1 MNKNLL
7 MKQNNEL
14 FSRIQLL
21 KKQNIAL
28 TAQVQELNSNAINF
42 AKEIEALK
50 AEISELKK
58 IATPVDMAPVEADAE
73 KKETVSQIE
82 ETKNAL
88 DEIVLPDDFTYA
100 SDVIGNIVIK
110 AAGFINQL
118 TASDNSNK
126 KELVNL
132 ILGRTEIS
140 KSEILSIVSSEVSFD
155 SKKEL
160 INTQYEEALE
170 YFKSIMEQ

>member
-21 KKQNIAL
+21 KKQNVAL

-73 KKETVSQIE
+73 KTETVSQIE
-82 ETKNAL
+82 ETKNAQ

-140 KSEILSIVSSEVSFD
+140 KSEILSIVLSEVSFD